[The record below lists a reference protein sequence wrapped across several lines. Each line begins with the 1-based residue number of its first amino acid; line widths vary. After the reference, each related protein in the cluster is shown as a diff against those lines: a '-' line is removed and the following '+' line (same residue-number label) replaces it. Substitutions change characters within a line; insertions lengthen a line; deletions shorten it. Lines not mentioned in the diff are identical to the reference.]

1 MITNFKN
8 NKENS
13 LINYLFSRVNT
24 DIGFTKEQSAH
35 LKEDIKQNSIITF
48 ITSDFSNYDGND
60 NLVGK
65 TIKCFKNINIE
76 FKKVSENEIVVSA
89 KNKKDAMNKARGLFN
104 SDLKDIDIN
113 NITKYYYVIEI
124 NNKEMLVKVNNGK
137 I

>member
-1 MITNFKN
+1 M
-8 NKENS
+8 KE
-13 LINYLFSRVNT
+13 
-24 DIGFTKEQSAH
+24 KEYN
-35 LKEDIKQNSIITF
+35 IK
-48 ITSDFSNYDGND
+48 
-60 NLVGK
+60 
-65 TIKCFKNINIE
+65 

-89 KNKKDAMNKARGLFN
+89 KNKKDAMNKARKLFN

>member
-1 MITNFKN
+1 M
-8 NKENS
+8 KE
-13 LINYLFSRVNT
+13 
-24 DIGFTKEQSAH
+24 KEYN
-35 LKEDIKQNSIITF
+35 IK
-48 ITSDFSNYDGND
+48 
-60 NLVGK
+60 
-65 TIKCFKNINIE
+65 

-89 KNKKDAMNKARGLFN
+89 KNKKEAMSKAMELFN

>member
-1 MITNFKN
+1 M
-8 NKENS
+8 KE
-13 LINYLFSRVNT
+13 
-24 DIGFTKEQSAH
+24 KEYN
-35 LKEDIKQNSIITF
+35 IK
-48 ITSDFSNYDGND
+48 
-60 NLVGK
+60 
-65 TIKCFKNINIE
+65 

-89 KNKKDAMNKARGLFN
+89 KNKKHAMNKSRELFN

>member
-1 MITNFKN
+1 M
-8 NKENS
+8 KE
-13 LINYLFSRVNT
+13 
-24 DIGFTKEQSAH
+24 KEYN
-35 LKEDIKQNSIITF
+35 IK
-48 ITSDFSNYDGND
+48 
-60 NLVGK
+60 
-65 TIKCFKNINIE
+65 

-89 KNKKDAMNKARGLFN
+89 KNKKDAMNKVRELFN

>member
-1 MITNFKN
+1 M
-8 NKENS
+8 KE
-13 LINYLFSRVNT
+13 
-24 DIGFTKEQSAH
+24 KEYN
-35 LKEDIKQNSIITF
+35 IK
-48 ITSDFSNYDGND
+48 
-60 NLVGK
+60 
-65 TIKCFKNINIE
+65 

-89 KNKKDAMNKARGLFN
+89 KNKKEAMSKVRELFN

>member
-1 MITNFKN
+1 M
-8 NKENS
+8 KE
-13 LINYLFSRVNT
+13 
-24 DIGFTKEQSAH
+24 KEYN
-35 LKEDIKQNSIITF
+35 IK
-48 ITSDFSNYDGND
+48 
-60 NLVGK
+60 
-65 TIKCFKNINIE
+65 

-89 KNKKDAMNKARGLFN
+89 KNKNDAMNKARELFN

>member
-1 MITNFKN
+1 M
-8 NKENS
+8 KE
-13 LINYLFSRVNT
+13 
-24 DIGFTKEQSAH
+24 KEYN
-35 LKEDIKQNSIITF
+35 IK
-48 ITSDFSNYDGND
+48 
-60 NLVGK
+60 
-65 TIKCFKNINIE
+65 

-89 KNKKDAMNKARGLFN
+89 KNKKDAMNKASELFN

>member
-1 MITNFKN
+1 M
-8 NKENS
+8 KE
-13 LINYLFSRVNT
+13 
-24 DIGFTKEQSAH
+24 KEYN
-35 LKEDIKQNSIITF
+35 IK
-48 ITSDFSNYDGND
+48 
-60 NLVGK
+60 
-65 TIKCFKNINIE
+65 

-89 KNKKDAMNKARGLFN
+89 KNKKDAMNKSRELFN

>member
-1 MITNFKN
+1 M
-8 NKENS
+8 KE
-13 LINYLFSRVNT
+13 
-24 DIGFTKEQSAH
+24 KEYN
-35 LKEDIKQNSIITF
+35 IK
-48 ITSDFSNYDGND
+48 
-60 NLVGK
+60 
-65 TIKCFKNINIE
+65 

-89 KNKKDAMNKARGLFN
+89 KNKKEAMEKARVLFN

>member
-1 MITNFKN
+1 M
-8 NKENS
+8 KE
-13 LINYLFSRVNT
+13 
-24 DIGFTKEQSAH
+24 KEYN
-35 LKEDIKQNSIITF
+35 IK
-48 ITSDFSNYDGND
+48 
-60 NLVGK
+60 
-65 TIKCFKNINIE
+65 

-89 KNKKDAMNKARGLFN
+89 KNKKDAMNKTRELFN

>member
-1 MITNFKN
+1 M
-8 NKENS
+8 KE
-13 LINYLFSRVNT
+13 
-24 DIGFTKEQSAH
+24 KEYN
-35 LKEDIKQNSIITF
+35 IK
-48 ITSDFSNYDGND
+48 
-60 NLVGK
+60 
-65 TIKCFKNINIE
+65 

-89 KNKKDAMNKARGLFN
+89 KNKKDVMNKARELFN

>member
-1 MITNFKN
+1 MSRHKVEITG
-8 NKENS
+8 
-13 LINYLFSRVNT
+13 VNT
-24 DIGFTKEQSAH
+24 ANIKVLTNEEMLELFKKMKE
-35 LKEDIKQNSIITF
+35 KEYNIK
-48 ITSDFSNYDGND
+48 
-60 NLVGK
+60 
-65 TIKCFKNINIE
+65 

-89 KNKKDAMNKARGLFN
+89 KNKKDAMNKARELFN

>member
-1 MITNFKN
+1 M
-8 NKENS
+8 KE
-13 LINYLFSRVNT
+13 
-24 DIGFTKEQSAH
+24 KEYN
-35 LKEDIKQNSIITF
+35 IK
-48 ITSDFSNYDGND
+48 
-60 NLVGK
+60 
-65 TIKCFKNINIE
+65 

-89 KNKKDAMNKARGLFN
+89 KNKKDDMNKARELFN